1 MIRSAHRTV
10 VRALITEKGT
20 IAREKHNCYVFKVDV
35 AANKIEIRKA
45 IESIFNVHVKE
56 VRTMN
61 VPGKEKRMGKHAG
74 YRPDWKKAIV
84 TIQAG
89 ENIELFEQI

>member
-1 MIRSAHRTV
+1 MASPHKTI

-20 IAREKHNCYVFKVDV
+20 GPRERGNKYIFQVSRE
-35 AANKIEIRKA
+35 ANKIEIKKA
-45 IESIFNVHVKE
+45 IETIFSVHVSS

-61 VPGKEKRMGKHAG
+61 VPGKMKRMGKFFG

-84 TIQAG
+84 ALQEGETID
-89 ENIELFEQI
+89 LFEQV

>member
-1 MIRSAHRTV
+1 MKSAHKTI

-20 IAREKHNCYVFKVDV
+20 GLKDRGNKYVFQVDTG
-35 AANKIEIRKA
+35 ANKIEIRQA
-45 IESIFNVHVKE
+45 IEKIFNVHVVN

-61 VPGKEKRMGKHAG
+61 VPGKEKRMGRHAG

-84 TIQAG
+84 TLKAG
-89 ENIELFEQI
+89 EAIELFEQV

>member
-1 MIRSAHRTV
+1 MKSAHKTI

-20 IAREKHNCYVFKVDV
+20 GLKEKGNKYVFQVDTG
-35 AANKIEIRKA
+35 ANKIEIRQA
-45 IESIFNVHVKE
+45 IEKIFNVHVVN

-61 VPGKEKRMGKHAG
+61 VPGKEKRMGRHAG

-84 TIQAG
+84 TLKDG
-89 ENIELFEQI
+89 EAIELFEQI